1 VILSELLS
9 EGFGY
14 NLEKKAGDMSR
25 IRIRLKEVAKE
36 KGMTITALTHKTFLA
51 YSTIQAIYRDPY
63 QSITLDTLKKLADAL
78 EVSVHDLIEE
88 VPDETTED
96 SQ

>member
-1 VILSELLS
+1 
-9 EGFGY
+9 
-14 NLEKKAGDMSR
+14 M
-25 IRIRLKEVAKE
+25 
-36 KGMTITALTHKTFLA
+36 
-51 YSTIQAIYRDPY
+51 YRDPY

-88 VPDETTED
+88 VPDEMTKD